1 MYCVLWQYKVTVENQ
16 QHFEKKYGV
25 GGVWHALFS
34 TSTDYL
40 GSQLCK
46 NVDDPQ
52 GYVLLDTWK
61 SRDAYVDFLKKQ
73 EEAYQH
79 LSKQLE
85 DLYVKEI
92 RLGDF
97 ESANVTL

>member
-1 MYCVLWQYKVTVENQ
+1 MYNVLWQYKVTVENQ
-16 QHFEKKYGV
+16 QHFEKKYGT

-40 GSQLCK
+40 GSQLSK

-52 GYVLLDTWK
+52 GYVLLDAWK
-61 SRDAYVDFLKKQ
+61 NKDAYVDFLQKQ
-73 EEAYQH
+73 EEVYQH
-79 LSKQLE
+79 LSNELKN
-85 DLYVKEI
+85 LYDKET

-97 ESANVTL
+97 ESADITL